1 MSTLVIKDLWVKVAD
16 INILKGV
23 NLTVNEGETIAL
35 LGPNGHGKS
44 TLLSAIMG
52 HPKYQVTQGSIEID
66 GKDVLSMSVDERS
79 KAGLFLGMQHPSEVP
94 GVINSDFLKAA
105 INVRREKPI
114 SVIEL
119 YRTLENSSK
128 QMKIALDLSHRH
140 LNEGFSGG
148 ERKRNEIL
156 QMILLKPSI
165 AMLDE
170 IDSGLDV
177 DALQTV
183 ASAITKLKQ
192 EKSIAFLIISHY
204 ARLFEMIPPTRA
216 VVMINGKIAIEGG
229 KEIIAKIDGSG
240 YEWIKKEYGISIEKE
255 SREENIKNQAA
266 MNAVSIGACATN
278 ESVKANVKK

>member
-1 MSTLVIKDLWVKVAD
+1 MSTLVIQDLWVKVAD
-16 INILKGV
+16 IHILKGV
-23 NLTVNEGETIAL
+23 NLTVKEGETIAL

-52 HPKYQVTQGSIEID
+52 HPKYQVTQGRIEID
-66 GKDVLSMSVDERS
+66 GKDVLAMSVDERS

-114 SVIEL
+114 SVVDL

-128 QMKIALDLSHRH
+128 QMKIPLDLSHRH

-156 QMILLKPSI
+156 QMILLKPAI

-183 ASAITKLKQ
+183 ANAITKLKH
-192 EKSIAFLIISHY
+192 EKPMAFLIISHY
-204 ARLFEMIPPTRA
+204 ARLFELIPPTRA
-216 VVMINGKIAIEGG
+216 VVMINGKIVIEGG
-229 KEIIAKIDGSG
+229 KEIIEKIDGSG

-255 SREENIKNQAA
+255 NREQTTKPQPN
-266 MNAVSIGACATN
+266 MNNVSIGACATN

>member
-1 MSTLVIKDLWVKVAD
+1 MSTLVIKDLWVKVVD
-16 INILKGV
+16 TYILKGV
-23 NLTVNEGETIAL
+23 NLTVKDGETIAL

-79 KAGLFLGMQHPSEVP
+79 RAGLFLGMQHPSEVP

-105 INVRREKPI
+105 LNVRREKPI
-114 SVIEL
+114 TVIEL
-119 YRTLENSSK
+119 YKTLENSSK

-183 ASAITKLKQ
+183 ANAIGKLKK
-192 EKSIAFLIISHY
+192 EKPIAFLIISHY
-204 ARLFEMIPPTRA
+204 ARLFELVPPDRA
-216 VVMINGKIAIEGG
+216 VVMINGKIVIEGG

-255 SREENIKNQAA
+255 NREETLKKETT
-266 MNAVSIGACATN
+266 MNSMSIGACATN